1 MSRIAIVDDDP
12 LSLQLVGTVLS
23 RGGFE
28 VTPFSGGAQLL
39 AQIDHVAPDLLVLD
53 VAMPMMDGYEVCRR
67 VRQNP
72 RYGHLPILMLTAK
85 SSLEQKLQ
93 GFEAGTDDYLG
104 KPFEPRE
111 LEARVRVL
119 LSRKAAAGAGDEAAR
134 AAAPVSAK
142 TIAVFSLRG
151 GVGVTTLAVNVALG
165 LAQLWPGSTALID
178 MVFECGS
185 AALLADVPLRNT
197 WADVARL
204 AVDELTDEILDQV
217 LLKHLTGLDIL
228 AAPGRVVDAE
238 TIGLEH
244 VEWVLDALQRQYQ
257 YVVIDLPHNFREATL
272 CALDA
277 ADQIVLVA
285 APELASVY
293 VMRRTLDVFAELEYP
308 QDKVLLVLNW
318 TFERHGIARE
328 DIERVVGRP
337 VQVVLPHAPEPIVQ
351 AINRGQPPVFTLPK
365 RGMGAVL
372 EDLAYRLSRPQDS
385 DTVVEENAN
394 EALKRVLRRQRNRA
408 ARS

>member
-23 RGGFE
+23 RVGFE
-28 VTPFSGGAQLL
+28 VTSFNSGPQLL
-39 AQIDHVAPDLLVLD
+39 QQIDRVAPDLLVLD
-53 VAMPMMDGYEVCRR
+53 VAMPEMDGYQVCRR

-72 RYGHLPILMLTAK
+72 RYAHLPILMLTAK

-119 LSRKAAAGAGDEAAR
+119 LSRQVTAASIGDDVR
-134 AAAPVSAK
+134 ATGPVSAK

-151 GVGVTTLAVNVALG
+151 GVGVSTLAVNVALG
-165 LAQLWPGSTALID
+165 LAQLWPESTALVD
-178 MVFECGS
+178 MVFECGD
-185 AALLADVPLRNT
+185 AALLADMPLRNT
-197 WADVARL
+197 WADVARFS
-204 AVDELTDEILDQV
+204 VDELTHEVLDQV
-217 LLKHLTGLDIL
+217 LLRHLSGLGIL
-228 AAPGRVVDAE
+228 AAPGSAIDAE
-238 TIGLEH
+238 TIELEH

-257 YVVIDLPHNFREATL
+257 YVVVDLPHNFRETTL

-293 VMRRTLDVFAELEYP
+293 ALRRTLDVFAELEYP
-308 QDKVLLVLNW
+308 RDKTLLVLNW

-328 DIERVVGRP
+328 DIERVVGHP
-337 VQVVLPHAPEPIVQ
+337 VQVVLPHAPDPIVQ
-351 AINRGQPPVFTLPK
+351 AINRGQPPVFAAPK
-365 RGMGAVL
+365 RGMGAVF
-372 EDLAYRLSRPQDS
+372 EDLAYRLSSPE
-385 DTVVEENAN
+385 DTEAVVEEEAN
-394 EALKRVLRRQRNRA
+394 EALKRVLHRQRQRA
-408 ARS
+408 G